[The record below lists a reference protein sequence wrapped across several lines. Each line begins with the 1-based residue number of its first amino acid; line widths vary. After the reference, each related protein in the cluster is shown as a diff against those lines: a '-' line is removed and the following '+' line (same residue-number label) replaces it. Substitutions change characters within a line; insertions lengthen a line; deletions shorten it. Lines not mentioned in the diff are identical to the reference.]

1 MTGTP
6 KVNSDSQK
14 ELNKAQDKFDSFQEE
29 MRKFNPLD
37 VSAPVQEVE
46 PQTRLSTREA
56 NKMDAA
62 YLKPIRSISRTNFQ
76 NSKIDS
82 RTFWDEKNRKARDE
96 DWEYVKC
103 IVENYEIIGE
113 AVEVWTAKWGCDPAH
128 FWRVPVNKPIMI
140 PRHLAK
146 QLSKCQYHRLVMD
159 GNATIE
165 QNHMGT
171 ITGGIIADVVKNR
184 IDARPVGF
192 GF

>member
-1 MTGTP
+1 MSGTP
-6 KVNSDSQK
+6 KVNSDGQK
-14 ELNKAQDKFDSFQEE
+14 EINRAQDKFDSFQEE
-29 MRKFNPLD
+29 MRKFNPLEA
-37 VSAPVQEVE
+37 SAPVEE
-46 PQTRLSTREA
+46 KDPQTRLSTREA
-56 NKMDAA
+56 KQMDAA
-62 YLKPIRSISRTNFQ
+62 YIKPIRSISRTNYD
-76 NSKIDS
+76 KAK
-82 RTFWDEKNRKARDE
+82 TYWDEKNRKHHEE

-146 QLSKCQYHRLVMD
+146 QLSKCQYHRLTMD
-159 GNATIE
+159 NTTAIE
-165 QNHMGT
+165 HSHVGT
-171 ITGGIIADVVKNR
+171 ITGAIVVDVIKNR